1 VKALAVVPGE
11 AGSACVVERDAP
23 AGEGAVLVEG
33 LAVGVCGTDVEIA
46 SGAYGTAPAGRQH
59 LIVGHESLGRV
70 LDAPASAPFAPGDL
84 VAGIVRRPDPIPCEA
99 CAVGMWDM
107 CRNGRYTERGIK
119 ELDGYGAERW
129 RVEPEFLV
137 PVAAELGELG
147 VLVEPASV
155 VAKAWAQI
163 DLISTRVPVA
173 AKRVLVTGAG
183 PIGLLAALLGA
194 QRGLEVHVLDLA
206 VDGPKPDLV
215 ADLGA
220 TYHHNAVLDVP
231 EPDVVVECTGV
242 ASVVL
247 DVIGHSA
254 PLSTVC
260 LTGVSSGGRDLPVDV
275 GALNLGLVLENDLV
289 FGSVNANRAHY
300 EAGAAALAEADH
312 AWLSRLV
319 TRHVPLADW
328 MAALEKTANDV
339 KVVVDLTS
347 EAGADVGTGPSRSA

>member
-1 VKALAVVPGE
+1 MAVTPGE
-11 AGSACVVERDAP
+11 PGSACVVERDAP
-23 AGEGAVLVEG
+23 AGDGSILVEG
-33 LAVGVCGTDVEIA
+33 LAVGICGTDAEIA
-46 SGAYGTAPAGRQH
+46 SGRYGTAPPAHRD
-59 LIVGHESLGRV
+59 LIIGHESLGRV
-70 LDAPASAPFAPGDL
+70 LDAPEGGALAPGDL
-84 VAGIVRRPDPIPCEA
+84 VAGVVRRPDPVPCEA

-129 RVEPEFLV
+129 RVEPDFLV
-137 PVAAELGELG
+137 PVAADLGELG

-155 VAKAWAQI
+155 VAKAWTQI
-163 DLISTRVPVA
+163 DLISARVPVA

-183 PIGLLAALLGA
+183 PIGLLAALLA
-194 QRGLEVHVLDLA
+194 VQRGLEVHVLDVA

-220 TYHHNAVLDVP
+220 TYHHGAVLDVP

-242 ASVVL
+242 PSVVL
-247 DVIGHSA
+247 DVIGHTA

-300 EAGAAALAEADH
+300 EAGAAALGDADRT
-312 AWLSRLV
+312 WLARLISR
-319 TRHVPLADW
+319 RVPLTAW
-328 MAALEKTANDV
+328 TAALDKTLDDI
-339 KVVVDLTS
+339 KVVVDLTPES
-347 EAGADVGTGPSRSA
+347 QPDGRDANR